1 MKLIETILIKAP
13 HSWGFLFVRWVSY
26 FSNEIITFSFFSFNL
41 ITIPQTKNPTNVG
54 FDKYGFNQLHLILFH
69 KLIVDAV

>member
-1 MKLIETILIKAP
+1 MFGAIDESIVAPQPSKNIKPIIYRFIQTKLRPTSPKCLE
-13 HSWGFLFVRWVSY
+13 
-26 FSNEIITFSFFSFNL
+26 
-41 ITIPQTKNPTNVG
+41 TKNPTNVG